1 MVGDGRRTFSLASLT
16 QHRKRRNGRRPSA
29 SSVATPCGLAAT
41 HPASAAPAAERCAG
55 QQVPQGTGQ
64 RPCCPPAD
72 GSRDRGRV
80 TSDCAQR
87 CEEETASWEPG
98 SRRRH
103 RAGAGAG
110 GRRAQRQ
117 ERDAGTFARPPCGP
131 RDAPPPSAHS
141 LAPLCCRVTFRVV
154 ASEPLGVWLQ
164 PRGVLPPSFLQV
176 PSGFQ
181 VPRKSEGFSR
191 EAFYLK
197 AAMTYLQIT
206 FGEVSGVIA
215 AKSSGHFP
223 EEEQDVAM
231 ASYCLHL
238 SWTGLQT
245 PLNV

>member
-1 MVGDGRRTFSLASLT
+1 MAAGRLLPQWRLPAVWLPLIR
-16 QHRKRRNGRRPSA
+16 QALRPRPSA
-29 SSVATPCGLAAT
+29 APGSRSRRGRGRGPAARRQT
-41 HPASAAPAAERCAG
+41 APATEAG
-55 QQVPQGTGQ
+55 SLQTVLRGA
-64 RPCCPPAD
+64 RRRRRA
-72 GSRDRGRV
+72 GSR
-80 TSDCAQR
+80 
-87 CEEETASWEPG
+87 G

-131 RDAPPPSAHS
+131 RDAPPPSARS

-181 VPRKSEGFSR
+181 VPRTSEGFSR